1 MTLVNTLQG
10 FTLLLIDSPFQ
21 NCLTPTGLQL
31 LLLGVFL
38 LGESW
43 SLVLQRLGKGI
54 ALEIWRSPD
63 TRAPGGGGCPAN
75 LLPDVL
81 SLVAQHVCASLC
93 HIPAAPDFRAK
104 LLPFAPHFLPLNDF
118 LHTLSPAPSRYWGLR
133 THLVSAARMAS
144 MQRTVS
150 GRIKN
155 ICMFLSWREYVGSG
169 DDGCAVRLETAAKSV
184 FLHEMCWLIHHTV
197 SSRSH
202 SCVNWRAVRA

>member
-1 MTLVNTLQG
+1 MPQD

-21 NCLTPTGLQL
+21 NCLTPNFTASGHRFAVAFAWCIPSGGMLKSCFTKTWEGNS
-31 LLLGVFL
+31 LGDLEVSCSPEPL
-38 LGESW
+38 EAGD
-43 SLVLQRLGKGI
+43 VLQPPS
-54 ALEIWRSPD
+54 WCPV
-63 TRAPGGGGCPAN
+63 PGGPTPLRISVPHSSSSRFPGET
-75 LLPDVL
+75 
-81 SLVAQHVCASLC
+81 SSLC
-93 HIPAAPDFRAK
+93 TS
-104 LLPFAPHFLPLNDF
+104 LPTFERFSSHAV
-118 LHTLSPAPSRYWGLR
+118 SCYWGLR

-184 FLHEMCWLIHHTV
+184 FLHEMCWLIHRTV

-202 SCVNWRAVRA
+202 SCANWWAVGA